1 MTRDLRH
8 RRIPIALS
16 GALLFAMAGPATWGA
31 ETNTIIVKNF
41 MFSPMSLTVP
51 VGATVTW
58 KNLDGE
64 PHTVVNDQGLFRSGG
79 LDQNDSFSFKF
90 DSPGT
95 YRFIC
100 SIHPTMMGTIVVK

>member
-1 MTRDLRH
+1 MILDP
-8 RRIPIALS
+8 RRRTVSIALS
-16 GALLFAMAGPATWGA
+16 AVLFFGIAEPAAWGA
-31 ETNTIIVKNF
+31 ETNMIILKNF

-51 VGATVTW
+51 AGATVTW

-64 PHTVVNDQGLFRSGG
+64 PHTVVSDQGLFRSGG
-79 LDQNDSFSFKF
+79 FDQNDPFSFKF